1 MVMLPR
7 LVPALMIIC
16 GAVSFGV
23 LFVTQ
28 RRCLSALVR
37 QPLVIAVGAL
47 GLYLFVNATW
57 ASNQSAAFSKATL
70 FALLAVSGIVLIA
83 LVPQLDKS
91 RLLSLATGLFCGIAA
106 GMAALFVI
114 IVVGQPLLIFFH
126 TWFPFLAEG
135 GGKDLVTHDGIIR
148 HVEPYR
154 LNIYVSNMVI
164 FSLPVAIFIH
174 QRLSGSS
181 RIPALVALAFC
192 VVLSTLLSE
201 NDTAKVALAVQLL
214 VVALAFFSAKAV
226 RWGLAA
232 VWTLVLMFA
241 VPLGALP
248 HKSGWHEADWMP
260 KLSIASRFYIWRFT
274 AEKVGEQP
282 LTGIGVRGTRELQ
295 QAIVEQHKAKRK
307 SPYRLRPGRHAHNGY
322 LQIWLE
328 LGAIG
333 AGLTLIV
340 GLLGLRQLASVSPL
354 FGQTGLAVFAMLATM
369 AGTGWGLWQTWWLA
383 SLVLVWVMLCLTK
396 SHRDCSYCEPSPAA
410 H

>member
-1 MVMLPR
+1 MLPR
-7 LVPALMIIC
+7 LVPALMIGC
-16 GAVSFGV
+16 GAIAFGV
-23 LFVTQ
+23 LLMTE
-28 RRCLSALVR
+28 RERLWALVR
-37 QPLVIAVGAL
+37 QPLVIVLCAL
-47 GLYLFVNATW
+47 GLYLFINATW
-57 ASNQSAAFSKATL
+57 APNQSAAFSKAAL
-70 FALLAVSGIVLIA
+70 FALLVTSGIVLIA
-83 LVPQLDKS
+83 FVS
-91 RLLSLATGLFCGIAA
+91 LLESCRVQSLATRLFAGVGAGI
-106 GMAALFVI
+106 AALFVI
-114 IVVGQPLLIFFH
+114 VVVGQPLLIFFH
-126 TWFPFLAEG
+126 TWFPFLVEG
-135 GGKDLVTHDGIIR
+135 GGKDLVRHDGVIR
-148 HVEPYR
+148 LVEPYR

-164 FSLPVAIFIH
+164 FSLPVAVFLR
-174 QRLSGSS
+174 QRLSGSP
-181 RIPALVALAFC
+181 RILALAGLAVF
-192 VVLSTLLSE
+192 VVVSTLLSE

-214 VVALAFFSAKAV
+214 IVTLAFLSSKAV

-295 QAIVEQHKAKRK
+295 RAFVGQHKPKGK

-328 LGAIG
+328 LGAMG
-333 AGLTLIV
+333 AGLVLIV
-340 GLLGLRQLASVSPL
+340 GLLGLRHLASWSPL
-354 FGQTGLAVFAMLATM
+354 PGQAGLAVFATLATM

-383 SLVLVWVMLCLTK
+383 SIILVWVMLFLTK
-396 SHRDCSYCEPSPAA
+396 SSRDFSHREPSSST